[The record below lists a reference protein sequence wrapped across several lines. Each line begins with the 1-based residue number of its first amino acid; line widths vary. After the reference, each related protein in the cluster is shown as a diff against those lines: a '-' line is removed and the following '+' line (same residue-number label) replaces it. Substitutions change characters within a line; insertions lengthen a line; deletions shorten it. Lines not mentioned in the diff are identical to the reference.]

1 MLEGIVLVFVHN
13 AWVVGES
20 TGANRRSPQ
29 QIVDKAIAWER
40 RSGATF
46 ESAKTAMIH
55 FTKLADKDSEEP
67 NQVKDRS
74 HSLGRILVRCKVQ
87 HFAYRISW
95 G

>member
-1 MLEGIVLVFVHN
+1 MAIVDDYN

-20 TGANRRSPQ
+20 AGANRRSPQ
-29 QIVDKAIAWER
+29 QVVDKAIAWER

-67 NQVKDRS
+67 NQVKDQTVDPQKA
-74 HSLGRILVRCKVQ
+74 VR
-87 HFAYRISW
+87 F
-95 G
+95 